1 MADVPFQ
8 PQPQPPITPATC
20 SASFSET
27 SSSTNKGLTLNEEAL
42 LGRWVMEHID
52 EIALPLFIPHERER
66 LMELAYRHMH
76 DMLPRSAVTH
86 PSHRTL
92 WLAVRAY
99 LAEARGGPQV

>member
-20 SASFSET
+20 PALCSAT
-27 SSSTNKGLTLNEEAL
+27 STSKGLTLNEEAL
-42 LGRWVMEHID
+42 LGRWAMEHID

-76 DMLPRSAVTH
+76 DMLPRPAVTH
-86 PSHRTL
+86 SSYRTL
-92 WLAVRAY
+92 WLAVQSY
-99 LAEARGGPQV
+99 LAEARGGPHG